1 MKYTFGAIERVAML
15 EHYKRRHI
23 RDSTKAFYRGLE
35 RRVLD
40 AFGNYDIRTITIAD
54 IQGFLDCEADKA
66 GRYVSRRTVTAWLTI
81 LHLTFN
87 YAAKYGLIVKN
98 PMQSEAEDL
107 IFPEVLPAPNPD
119 DRFLSKD
126 QLKQVLHA
134 VAENDLYAT
143 LTQTLL
149 VSGMRIGELLAL
161 RRSDLCPERNMVRIR
176 HSITKVVDEQSQ
188 KIKFVVGDTKT
199 RASNRNSYVSPIFFA
214 LIRRWLQVMKADNRL
229 AFAREKG
236 NSGYIFLNKD
246 GNTFNYATLQ
256 HNFRKY
262 LRSHG
267 ISFRVTFHM
276 FRHCYV
282 SYMVC
287 GENGLKLE
295 DISRQI
301 GHRSI
306 KTTYDIYFSQTD
318 QAQRKL
324 IAAGTEAFHYLM
336 L

>member
-23 RDSTKAFYRGLE
+23 RDSTKVFYGGLE
-35 RRVLD
+35 HRILACFKDR
-40 AFGNYDIRTITIAD
+40 DIRFISLSD
-54 IQGFLDCEADKA
+54 IQDFLDRESNCGGKYASLRVVK
-66 GRYVSRRTVTAWLTI
+66 GWITVFR
-81 LHLTFN
+81 LTFA
-87 YAAKYGLIVKN
+87 YAVEKGIIAKS
-98 PMQSEAEDL
+98 PMRTENL
-107 IFPEVLPAPNPD
+107 IFPEVLPAPDPD

-126 QLKQVLHA
+126 QIKQVLHA
-134 VAENDLYAT
+134 VAGNDLYAT
-143 LTQTLL
+143 LTQSLL
-149 VSGMRIGELLAL
+149 ISGMRIGELLAI
-161 RRSDLCPERNMVRIR
+161 RKSDLFPERNMVRIR
-176 HSITKVVDEQSQ
+176 HSMTRVVDGESR
-188 KIKFVVGDTKT
+188 KIKYVVGQTKT
-199 RASNRNSYVSPIFFA
+199 KSSSRNIYVSPLFFVV
-214 LIRRWLQVMKADNRL
+214 IKRWLCVMKVDDRL
-229 AFAREKG
+229 TFAEKNG
-236 NSGYIFLNKD
+236 TSQYVFLNKN

-295 DISRQI
+295 DISRQM

-306 KTTYDIYFSQTD
+306 KTTYDIYFSQTA
-318 QAQRKL
+318 QAQRRL
-324 IAAGTEAFHYLM
+324 ADAGTETFREFCGNF
-336 L
+336 